1 MEISRRS
8 YSNPDPDNSFAPCR
22 RWPGLPERK
31 PCGRQG
37 RIRLFLLPVIHQP
50 GIERIRQGIRR
61 IARRHGFGNG
71 KFNSVGAFRFETVF
85 GGLKCKGFFQPV
97 ETVTDVPGGRIL
109 YAEDVMDEAVEVLA
123 QIELAVPN

>member
-1 MEISRRS
+1 M
-8 YSNPDPDNSFAPCR
+8 
-22 RWPGLPERK
+22 G
-31 PCGRQG
+31 GRG
-37 RIRLFLLPVIHQP
+37 GSVLFLLPVIHQP

-123 QIELAVPN
+123 QIELAVPNEVVVQRFDHG